1 MNLKTENKLLTTFN
15 FSSLTDIVLLL
26 LIFFLL
32 SSTFIV
38 QPGIKVRLPNSE
50 TTEVTSE
57 KNITISITREGTYY
71 LNEER
76 VTLST
81 LPALLQQK
89 FAFGTEQVVIIK
101 ADRDVT
107 LQSAVDV
114 MDISKSVG
122 FERFSIATEPKSE

>member
-1 MNLKTENKLLTTFN
+1 MNLKVENKLLTTFS

-38 QPGIKVRLPNSE
+38 QPGIKVKLPRSE
-50 TTEVTSE
+50 TTEMTSE
-57 KNITISITREGTYY
+57 KNIIISITRDGSYY

-76 VTLST
+76 ATLSS

-89 FAFGTEQVVIIK
+89 FAFGTEQVVVIK

>member
-38 QPGIKVRLPNSE
+38 QPGIRVRLPNSE

-89 FAFGTEQVVIIK
+89 FAFGTEQVVVIK

>member
-1 MNLKTENKLLTTFN
+1 MNLKIENKLLTTFS

-38 QPGIKVRLPNSE
+38 QPGIKVRLPRSE

-57 KNITISITREGTYY
+57 KNVTISITRDGSYY

-81 LPALLQQK
+81 LPALLRQK
-89 FAFGTEQVVIIK
+89 FAFGTEQVVVIK

-114 MDISKSVG
+114 MDIARSVG

>member
-1 MNLKTENKLLTTFN
+1 M
-15 FSSLTDIVLLL
+15 
-26 LIFFLL
+26 
-32 SSTFIV
+32 
-38 QPGIKVRLPNSE
+38 
-50 TTEVTSE
+50 TSE
-57 KNITISITREGTYY
+57 KNVIISITRDGSYY

-76 VTLST
+76 VTLSS

-89 FAFGTEQVVIIK
+89 FAFGTEQIVVIK

>member
-1 MNLKTENKLLTTFN
+1 MNLKVENKLLTTFS

-38 QPGIKVRLPNSE
+38 QPGIKVRLPRSE

-57 KNITISITREGTYY
+57 KNITISITRDGSYY

-76 VTLST
+76 VTLSS

-89 FAFGTEQVVIIK
+89 FAFGTEQVVVIK

>member
-1 MNLKTENKLLTTFN
+1 
-15 FSSLTDIVLLL
+15 L

-38 QPGIKVRLPNSE
+38 QPGIKVKLPKSE
-50 TTEVTSE
+50 SSEVTSD
-57 KNITISITREGTYY
+57 KNITISISRDGAYY

-76 VTLST
+76 VLLSS
-81 LPALLQQK
+81 LPAMLRQK
-89 FAFGTEQVVIIK
+89 FVYGKEQIIVIK

-114 MDISKSVG
+114 MDIAKNVG
-122 FERFSIATEPKSE
+122 FDKFSIATEQKNE

>member
-1 MNLKTENKLLTTFN
+1 MNLKVENKLLTTFN
-15 FSSLTDIVLLL
+15 FSSLTDIIFLL

-38 QPGIKVRLPNSE
+38 QPGIKVRLPKSE
-50 TTEVTSE
+50 TTEMTSE
-57 KNITISITREGTYY
+57 RNIIISITRDGSYY
-71 LNEER
+71 LDEEM
-76 VTLST
+76 VTLSS

-89 FAFGTEQVVIIK
+89 FAFGTEQVVVIK

-114 MDISKSVG
+114 MDISKNVG

>member
-1 MNLKTENKLLTTFN
+1 M
-15 FSSLTDIVLLL
+15 
-26 LIFFLL
+26 
-32 SSTFIV
+32 
-38 QPGIKVRLPNSE
+38 
-50 TTEVTSE
+50 TSE
-57 KNITISITREGTYY
+57 KNITISITRDGSYY

-76 VTLST
+76 VTLSS

-89 FAFGTEQVVIIK
+89 FAFGTEQVVVIK

-114 MDISKSVG
+114 MDISKNVG

>member
-1 MNLKTENKLLTTFN
+1 MNLKVENKLLTTFN
-15 FSSLTDIVLLL
+15 FSSLTDIIFLL

-38 QPGIKVRLPNSE
+38 QPGIKVKLPRSE
-50 TTEVTSE
+50 TTEMTSE
-57 KNITISITREGTYY
+57 KNITISITRDGSYY

-76 VTLST
+76 VTLSS

-89 FAFGTEQVVIIK
+89 FAFGTEQVVVIK

-114 MDISKSVG
+114 MDISKNVG

>member
-1 MNLKTENKLLTTFN
+1 MNLKIENKLLTTFS

-38 QPGIKVRLPNSE
+38 QPGIKVKLPRSE
-50 TTEVTSE
+50 TTEMTSE
-57 KNITISITREGTYY
+57 KNVIISITRDGSYY

-76 VTLST
+76 VTLSS

-89 FAFGTEQVVIIK
+89 FAFGTEQVVVIK

>member
-1 MNLKTENKLLTTFN
+1 MNLKVENKLLTTFN
-15 FSSLTDIVLLL
+15 FSSLTDIIFLL

-38 QPGIKVRLPNSE
+38 QPGIKVRLPKSE
-50 TTEVTSE
+50 TTEMTSE
-57 KNITISITREGTYY
+57 KNIIISITRDGSYY
-71 LNEER
+71 LDEEM
-76 VTLST
+76 VTLSS

-89 FAFGTEQVVIIK
+89 FAFGTEQIVVIK

-114 MDISKSVG
+114 MDISKNVG

>member
-1 MNLKTENKLLTTFN
+1 MNLKVENKLLTTFN
-15 FSSLTDIVLLL
+15 FSSLTDIIFLL

-38 QPGIKVRLPNSE
+38 QPGIKVKLPRSE
-50 TTEVTSE
+50 TTEMTSE
-57 KNITISITREGTYY
+57 KNITISITRDGSYY

-76 VTLST
+76 VTLLS

-89 FAFGTEQVVIIK
+89 FAFGTEQVVVIK

-114 MDISKSVG
+114 MDISKNVG

>member
-1 MNLKTENKLLTTFN
+1 MNLKVENKLLTTFN
-15 FSSLTDIVLLL
+15 FSSLTDIIFLLFL
-26 LIFFLL
+26 FFLL

-38 QPGIKVRLPNSE
+38 QPGIKVKLPRSE
-50 TTEVTSE
+50 TTEITSE
-57 KNITISITREGTYY
+57 KNITISITRDGSYY

-76 VTLST
+76 VTLSS

-89 FAFGTEQVVIIK
+89 FVFGTEQVVVIK

-114 MDISKSVG
+114 MDISKNVG

>member
-1 MNLKTENKLLTTFN
+1 MNLKVENKLLTTFN

-38 QPGIKVRLPNSE
+38 QPGIKVRLPKSE
-50 TTEVTSE
+50 TTEVSSE
-57 KNITISITREGTYY
+57 KNVTISITRDGAYY

-76 VTLST
+76 VTLSS

-89 FAFGTEQVVIIK
+89 FVFGKEQIVVIK
-101 ADRDVT
+101 ADREVT

-114 MDISKSVG
+114 MDIAKSVG
-122 FERFSIATEPKSE
+122 FDKFSIATEPRYE

>member
-1 MNLKTENKLLTTFN
+1 MNLKVENKLLTTFN
-15 FSSLTDIVLLL
+15 FSSLTDIIFLL

-38 QPGIKVRLPNSE
+38 QPGIKVRLPKSE
-50 TTEVTSE
+50 TTEMTSE
-57 KNITISITREGTYY
+57 KNIIISITRDGSYY

-76 VTLST
+76 VTLLS

-89 FAFGTEQVVIIK
+89 FAFGTEQVVVIK

-114 MDISKSVG
+114 MDISKNVG

>member
-1 MNLKTENKLLTTFN
+1 MNLKVENKLLTTFS

-38 QPGIKVRLPNSE
+38 QPGIKVKLPRSE
-50 TTEVTSE
+50 TTEMTSE
-57 KNITISITREGTYY
+57 KNIIISITRDGSYY

-76 VTLST
+76 VTLSS

-89 FAFGTEQVVIIK
+89 FAFGTEQVVVIK

>member
-1 MNLKTENKLLTTFN
+1 MNLKIENKLLTTFS

-38 QPGIKVRLPNSE
+38 QPGIKVRLPRSE
-50 TTEVTSE
+50 TTEMTSE
-57 KNITISITREGTYY
+57 KNVIISITRDGSYY

-76 VTLST
+76 VTLSS

-89 FAFGTEQVVIIK
+89 FAFGTEQIVVIK

>member
-1 MNLKTENKLLTTFN
+1 MNLKVENKLLTTFN
-15 FSSLTDIVLLL
+15 FSSLTDIIFLL

-38 QPGIKVRLPNSE
+38 QPGIKVRLPKSE
-50 TTEVTSE
+50 TTEMTSE
-57 KNITISITREGTYY
+57 KNIIISITRDGSYY
-71 LNEER
+71 LDEER
-76 VTLST
+76 VTLSS

-89 FAFGTEQVVIIK
+89 FAFGTEQVVVIK

-114 MDISKSVG
+114 MDISKNVG

>member
-1 MNLKTENKLLTTFN
+1 MNLKIENKLLTTFS

-38 QPGIKVRLPNSE
+38 QPGIKVRLPRSE

-57 KNITISITREGTYY
+57 KNVTISITRDGSYY

-81 LPALLQQK
+81 LPALLRQK
-89 FAFGTEQVVIIK
+89 FAFGTEQVVVIK

-114 MDISKSVG
+114 MDIAKSVG

>member
-1 MNLKTENKLLTTFN
+1 MKFQTENKILETFS

-38 QPGIKVRLPNSE
+38 QPGIKVKLPNSE
-50 TTEVTSE
+50 SSEVTSD
-57 KNITISITREGTYY
+57 KNIAISITHEGEYY

-76 VTLST
+76 VLLSS
-81 LPALLQQK
+81 LPAMLRQK
-89 FAFGTEQVVIIK
+89 FVYGKEQIVIIK

-114 MDISKSVG
+114 MDIAKNVG
-122 FERFSIATEPKSE
+122 FDKFSIATEQKSE

>member
-1 MNLKTENKLLTTFN
+1 MNLKVENRLLTTFN
-15 FSSLTDIVLLL
+15 FSSLTDIIFLL

-38 QPGIKVRLPNSE
+38 QPGIKVRLPKSE
-50 TTEVTSE
+50 TTEMTSE
-57 KNITISITREGTYY
+57 KNIIISITRDGSYY
-71 LNEER
+71 LDEER
-76 VTLST
+76 VTLLS

-89 FAFGTEQVVIIK
+89 FAFGTEQVVVIK

-114 MDISKSVG
+114 MDISKNVG